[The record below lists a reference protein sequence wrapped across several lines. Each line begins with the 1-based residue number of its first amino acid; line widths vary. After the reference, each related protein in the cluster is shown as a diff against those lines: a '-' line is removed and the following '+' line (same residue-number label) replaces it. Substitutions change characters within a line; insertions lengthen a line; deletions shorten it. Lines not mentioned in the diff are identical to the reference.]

1 MIKDVV
7 VPAAQYVRM
16 STEHQK
22 YSLENQS
29 AAIDEYATAHGFSV
43 VRTYH
48 DSARTGVVIKRR
60 SGLRQLLQD
69 VVSGISAYKAILVYD
84 VSRWGR
90 FQDAD
95 EAAHYEFLCK
105 SAGVR
110 VHYCAETFANDDS
123 LVNSIMK
130 SLKRTMAGE
139 YSRELGTKVR
149 AGQRRLASLGFKQ
162 GGSAG
167 YGLRRLLISPSR
179 QAKQELANGERKCI
193 ATDRVILVPGPS
205 HEVQIVREIYQ
216 MFISRQWSL
225 QAIANALNC
234 RNVPYPSRSGK
245 WDHYAIFSILNGPK
259 YAGSNVYGRT
269 SSRLYTPKVILPKT
283 DWVVIP
289 AAFEPIVDPA
299 TFESAQQVF
308 GEMTRHRSNEQLLQ
322 DLKTLLA
329 CEGRL
334 SISVIENSP
343 DMASVSAYK
352 KRFGSIRK
360 AYGLIGYGS
369 PEQFSATDGRCRTV
383 AMRDQLVRSFE
394 AMFPSDLSV
403 TRKSGRFRT
412 MLRVRNG
419 PLVSVLLVPSVRTR
433 KKSVIRWR
441 VEPAP
446 EECKFV
452 TLLARL
458 DESNLA
464 FLDFHLFANMDRA
477 KGFYL
482 SKDGCWLSRGVRLDD
497 MGSFLRTLNTVLMTT
512 KSSGAKAEG
521 E

>member
-1 MIKDVV
+1 MTNDVL

-16 STEHQK
+16 STEHQQ

-29 AAIDEYATAHGFSV
+29 AAIDEYANAHGFSV

-48 DSARTGVVIKRR
+48 DSARTAVVLKRR
-60 SGLRQLLQD
+60 LGLRQLLQD
-69 VVSGISAYKAILVYD
+69 VVSGSTTYKAILVYD

-90 FQDAD
+90 FQDTD

-123 LVNSIMK
+123 LPNAIMK

-139 YSRELGTKVR
+139 YSRELGVKVR

-162 GGSAG
+162 GGRAG

-179 QAKQELANGERKCI
+179 QAKQELTNGERKSI

-205 HEVQIVREIYQ
+205 HEVQIVRDIYR

-225 QAIANALNC
+225 QAIANALSC
-234 RNVPYPSRSGK
+234 RNVPYPGRSGK
-245 WDHYAIFSILNGPK
+245 WDHYAIFSILNRPK
-259 YAGSNVYGRT
+259 YCGSNVYGRT
-269 SSRLYTPKVILPKT
+269 SSRLYTPKIRLPEA
-283 DWVVIP
+283 DWVVTP

-308 GEMTRHRSNEQLLQ
+308 RDMTVHKSNEQLLQ

-329 CEGRL
+329 REGRL
-334 SISVIENSP
+334 SISVIENSA
-343 DMASVSAYK
+343 DVASVSAYA

-360 AYGLIGYGS
+360 AYELIGYGS
-369 PEQFSATDGRCRTV
+369 PEQFSPIDGRCRTV
-383 AMRDQLVRSFE
+383 AMRDQLVRSVE
-394 AMFPSDLSV
+394 AMFSSDLSV
-403 TRKSGRFRT
+403 TRKGGRFRT

-433 KKSVIRWR
+433 KKGTIRWR
-441 VEPAP
+441 VQPAP
-446 EECKFV
+446 QECKFV

-458 DESNLA
+458 DESNLS
-464 FLDFHLFANMDRA
+464 FLDFHLFADMDRA
-477 KGFYL
+477 KEFYL
-482 SKDGCWLSRGVRLDD
+482 RKDGPWLSRGVLLDD
-497 MGSFLRTLNTVLMTT
+497 LGSFLVALNTVLTGIASPAAT
-512 KSSGAKAEG
+512 PEG
-521 E
+521 M